1 MVDGPGEISSSPV
14 NTLLRSIRQQDSA
27 SCQDGRSMSSRALI
41 RSRIPGQR
49 EFTSNPEGVFD
60 DSDSN
65 QLSRRNIYLGGQ

>member
-14 NTLLRSIRQQDSA
+14 NSLLRSTHQQDLA

-41 RSRIPGQR
+41 RLRIPGQR
-49 EFTSNPEGVFD
+49 EFTSNPGGVFE

-65 QLSRRNIYLGGQ
+65 QLSSRNIYIGRQ